1 MQCRMTNQ
9 ETHTMARSFTTTVK
23 YKRNRETVIRDAH
36 KAVRQDR
43 TKIITTEVNDYHDSI
58 ANADRREARHEYR

>member
-1 MQCRMTNQ
+1 MSHDQPRDNI
-9 ETHTMARSFTTTVK
+9 MARSFTTTVK

-43 TKIITTEVNDYHDSI
+43 TRTIITEVNDYHDSV
-58 ANADRREARHEYR
+58 ANADRREVGHEYR

>member
-9 ETHTMARSFTTTVK
+9 ETTIMARSFTTTVK

-43 TKIITTEVNDYHDSI
+43 TRIITTEVNDYHDSV
-58 ANADRREARHEYR
+58 ANADRREVRHEYR